1 MRIALSLCL
10 ALVTACSTS
19 PSRNGST
26 GGTTTAT
33 ATASTSSGAGGA
45 GGTMGAGGSGTA
57 TTTTAGAGG
66 AVGAGGM
73 GGMTGTSEDAGTPVC
88 ADPKAG
94 IGWAGDWGTILSHGC
109 IHSLGL
115 GDPFIFDLSN
125 AGHDCQQI
133 TADVWVAGITDVDG
147 DPAAIRAE
155 VLTTLGSAAQP
166 PELAPATLMFIG
178 RVGNNY
184 RYVWNPYLGSGVVP
198 VGSYV
203 FSFRFSAGAENEGCW
218 YRIGLGEG
226 PGGGQDRTAK
236 VEP

>member
-10 ALVTACSTS
+10 TLLSACSTS
-19 PSRNGST
+19 SSQNGTTGST
-26 GGTTTAT
+26 TTSA
-33 ATASTSSGAGGA
+33 TSSGAGGA

-57 TTTTAGAGG
+57 TTTTTTTGAGG
-66 AVGAGGM
+66 GLGAGGM
-73 GGMTGTSEDAGTPVC
+73 GGMTGTSEDAGAPSC

-115 GDPFIFDLSN
+115 GDPFLFDLSN

-133 TADVWVAGITDVDG
+133 TADVWVPGITDVDG

-155 VLTTLGSAAQP
+155 ALTTMGSAAQP
-166 PELAPATLMFIG
+166 PELASSTLLFIG

-184 RYVWNPYLGSGVVP
+184 RYVWTPYLGSGVVP
-198 VGSYV
+198 VGSYA
-203 FSFRFSAGAENEGCW
+203 FSFRFSAGAENQGCW